1 MRILQLCHKVP
12 YPPRDGGSIAMNN
25 LTQGLIN
32 TGNQVKVLA
41 INTPNNLVY
50 IDEIDQEYV
59 KSTRIESVYIDTT
72 IQISAAFF
80 NLFTSKSYNIE
91 RFIAEDFDHKLAKIL
106 KEEEFDIVQLE
117 SLFVAPYLNTIRTY
131 SKAKIVLRSHNV
143 EFEIWQRRS
152 AVCKNPLKKAYL
164 SLLTTRLKR
173 YEQDHMN
180 RYDAIACIT
189 TRDMEIQREL
199 GCSVPMT
206 DIPVGVDEIKA
217 PIVEITDPISLFHL
231 GSMDWMPNLE
241 AIEWFLNHVWG
252 DIKMALP
259 EIKLNLAG
267 KSMPQWL
274 MNTTDPNLETMGHIK
289 DAKQYMNSNGIMIVP
304 LLSGSGM
311 RVKIIEGMALGKVI
325 ISTTIGAEG
334 IEYEHGKDIF
344 IADTPSEFVEA
355 IIRCSKDIE
364 LCKTVGRNAKELVRN
379 KYDNIVI
386 SQKLIEFY
394 KSIS

>member
-32 TGNQVKVLA
+32 TGNQVRVLA

-59 KSTRIESVYIDTT
+59 KSTKIEAVYIDTA
-72 IQISAAFF
+72 IRISAAFF
-80 NLFTSKSYNIE
+80 NLFTDKSYNIE
-91 RFIAEDFDHKLAKIL
+91 RFISDDFDSKLAEIL
-106 KEEEFDIVQLE
+106 QEEEYDIVQLE
-117 SLFVAPYLNTIRTY
+117 SLFVAPYLGTIRKY
-131 SKAKIVLRSHNV
+131 SKAKVVLRSHNV

-152 AVCKNPLKKAYL
+152 AACKNPLKKAYL
-164 SLLTTRLKR
+164 SLLTTRLKK
-173 YEQDHMN
+173 YEIDHMN
-180 RYDAIACIT
+180 KYDAIACIT
-189 TRDMEIQREL
+189 TRDMEMQEEL
-199 GCSVPMT
+199 GSAVPMT
-206 DIPVGVDEIKA
+206 DIPIGVDEIKDA
-217 PIVEITDPISLFHL
+217 IVEIADPVSLFHL

-241 AIEWFLNHVWG
+241 AIEWFLNDVWG
-252 DIKMALP
+252 DVKKALP
-259 EIKLNLAG
+259 EIKLHLAG
-267 KSMPQWL
+267 KGMPQWL
-274 MNTTDPNLETMGHIK
+274 MNTTDPNMETMGHIK
-289 DAKQYMNSNGIMIVP
+289 DARQYMNNNGIMIVP

-325 ISTTIGAEG
+325 ISTAIGAEG

-344 IADTPSEFVEA
+344 IADTPNEFVEA
-355 IIRCSKDIE
+355 IVKCSTDID
-364 LCKTVGRNAKELVRN
+364 LCKAVGRNAKELVRN

-394 KSIS
+394 KSLS

>member
-32 TGNQVKVLA
+32 TGNQVRVLA

-50 IDEIDQEYV
+50 IDEVDKGYV
-59 KSTRIESVYIDTT
+59 KSTNIEAVYIDTA
-72 IQISAAFF
+72 IRIGAAIA
-80 NLFTSKSYNIE
+80 NLFTDKSYNIE
-91 RFIAEDFDHKLAKIL
+91 RFISGDFDRKLVEVL
-106 KEEEFDIVQLE
+106 KNDEYDIVQLE
-117 SLFVAPYLNTIRTY
+117 SLFVAPYLDTIRKY

-152 AVCKNPLKKAYL
+152 ATCKNPLKKAYL
-164 SLLTTRLKR
+164 SLLTSRLKK
-173 YEQDHMN
+173 YEINHLN
-180 RYDAIACIT
+180 KYDAIACIT
-189 TRDMEIQREL
+189 TRDMEIQKKL
-199 GCSVPMT
+199 GSAVPMT

-217 PIVEITDPISLFHL
+217 PIVEITEPISLFHL

-252 DIKMALP
+252 DIKKALP
-259 EIKLNLAG
+259 EIRLNLAG

-274 MNTTDPNLETMGHIK
+274 MNTTDPNIETMGHVK
-289 DAKQYMNSNGIMIVP
+289 DAKQYMNNNGIMIVP

-325 ISTTIGAEG
+325 ISTAIGAEG

-355 IIRCSKDIE
+355 IVACSRDME
-364 LCKTVGRNAKELVRN
+364 LCKTVGHNAKELVRD

>member
-32 TGNQVKVLA
+32 TGNQVRVLA

-59 KSTRIESVYIDTT
+59 KSTKIEAVYIDTA
-72 IQISAAFF
+72 IRISAAFL
-80 NLFTSKSYNIE
+80 NLFTDKSYNIE
-91 RFIAEDFDHKLAKIL
+91 RFISDDFDSKLAEIL
-106 KEEEFDIVQLE
+106 QEEEYDIVQLE
-117 SLFVAPYLNTIRTY
+117 SLFIAPYLATIRKY
-131 SKAKIVLRSHNV
+131 SKAKVVLRSHNV

-152 AVCKNPLKKAYL
+152 ATCKNPLKKAYL
-164 SLLTTRLKR
+164 SLLTTRLKK
-173 YEQDHMN
+173 YEIDHMN
-180 RYDAIACIT
+180 KYDAIACIT
-189 TRDMEIQREL
+189 TRDMEMQKEL
-199 GCSVPMT
+199 GRAVPMT
-206 DIPVGVDEIKA
+206 DIPVGVDEIKDA
-217 PIVEITDPISLFHL
+217 IVEIADPVSLFHL

-241 AIEWFLNHVWG
+241 AIEWFLNDVWE
-252 DIKMALP
+252 DVKKAIP

-274 MNTTDPNLETMGHIK
+274 LNTTDPNMETMGHIK
-289 DAKQYMNSNGIMIVP
+289 DARQYMNNNGIMIVP

-325 ISTTIGAEG
+325 ISTAIGAEG

-344 IADTPSEFVEA
+344 IADTPNEFVEA
-355 IIRCSKDIE
+355 IVKCSSDID
-364 LCKTVGRNAKELVRN
+364 LCKLVGRNAKELVRN

-394 KSIS
+394 KSLS

>member
-32 TGNQVKVLA
+32 TGNQVRVLA

-50 IDEIDQEYV
+50 LDELDQEYV
-59 KSTRIESVYIDTT
+59 KSTRIEAVYIDTA
-72 IQISAAFF
+72 IRISAAFF
-80 NLFTSKSYNIE
+80 NLFTDKSYNIE
-91 RFIAEDFDHKLAKIL
+91 RFISDDFDSKLAEIL
-106 KEEEFDIVQLE
+106 QEEEYDIVQLE
-117 SLFVAPYLNTIRTY
+117 SLFIAPYLATIRKY
-131 SKAKIVLRSHNV
+131 SKAKVVLRSHNV

-152 AVCKNPLKKAYL
+152 ATCKNPLKKAYL
-164 SLLTTRLKR
+164 SLLTTRLKK
-173 YEQDHMN
+173 YEIDHMN
-180 RYDAIACIT
+180 KYDAIACIT
-189 TRDMEIQREL
+189 TRDMEMQKEL
-199 GCSVPMT
+199 GSAVPMT
-206 DIPVGVDEIKA
+206 DIPVGVDEIKDA
-217 PIVEITDPISLFHL
+217 IVEIADPVSLFHL

-241 AIEWFLNHVWG
+241 AIEWFLNDVWE
-252 DIKMALP
+252 DVKKAIP

-274 MNTTDPNLETMGHIK
+274 LNTTDPNMETMGHIK
-289 DAKQYMNSNGIMIVP
+289 DARQYMNNNGIMIVP

-325 ISTTIGAEG
+325 ISTAIGAEG

-344 IADTPSEFVEA
+344 IADTPNEFVQA
-355 IIRCSKDIE
+355 IVKCSSDID
-364 LCKTVGRNAKELVRN
+364 LCKAVGRNAKELVRN

-394 KSIS
+394 KSLS